1 VLTADL
7 VNARRHGAEL
17 HLTKVSDETRA
28 RASDLAA
35 PLVAIFRDGIGQSRE
50 DVDASLGA
58 IEAEPRDQ
66 RLKAGL
72 IKLLEDRATW
82 SVTSDLEPDL
92 VRREVFTRATAVR
105 ASLVP
110 GERFDRSHVLAEAAK
125 ALQSDADAV
134 ERALYADLR
143 AMSVLSTF
151 EAVSPAALVHQ
162 YEGGQAQAVLLRA
175 VRVIIDV
182 RLHSPGVARALF
194 RRLKFLGLLHSIR
207 ATEGGYQICV
217 DGPLSLFDSVT
228 KYGQK
233 MAMLLPMLEGCGSW
247 TLSADIRWGKDRT
260 PLTFRASGGSEE
272 SKDERRG
279 KGKGGP
285 SLPDEIAGLAKAFA
299 GLGTEWKV
307 TESRVVLDLPGT
319 GLCVP
324 DLLFSRRRQ
333 KIYFEVLGF
342 WSREAVF
349 RRVDLVRRG
358 LSEKILF
365 AVSSRLRVSEEVLDE
380 DASGALYVYKGAM
393 SARAVAERLESLAR
407 DGALG

>member
-7 VNARRHGAEL
+7 VNARRRGAEL

-28 RASDLAA
+28 RANQLAA

-50 DVDASLGA
+50 EVDASLA
-58 IEAEPRDQ
+58 AVEAEPRDL

-82 SVTSDLEPDL
+82 GVTSDLEPDL

-105 ASLVP
+105 ASLGP
-110 GERFDRSHVLAEAAK
+110 GERFDRGLVLAEVAK
-125 ALQSDADAV
+125 ALRSDADSI
-134 ERALYADLR
+134 ERALFADLR
-143 AMSVLSTF
+143 AMSELSTF
-151 EAVSPAALVHQ
+151 EAVTPAALVHQ

-175 VRVIIDV
+175 VRVVIDV
-182 RLHSPGVARALF
+182 RLHSPAVARALF

-233 MAMLLPMLEGCGSW
+233 MAMLLPILEGSGSW
-247 TLSADIRWGKDRT
+247 TLSADIRWGKDRS
-260 PLTFRASGGSEE
+260 PLTFRTSGGGEE
-272 SKDERRG
+272 RKDERAG
-279 KGKGGP
+279 KAKEP
-285 SLPDEIAGLAKAFA
+285 SLPDEIAGLAKAFS

-365 AVSSRLRVSEEVLDE
+365 AVSSRLRVSEEVLEE

-407 DGALG
+407 EGALG